1 MLHAFNNIF
10 ELNALKNKT
19 LVKTWLSDKP
29 IMITNMQSTEALVA
43 YNYYNDIQLEKTA
56 DTELIV
62 TYLDLNIVRTF

>member
-43 YNYYNDIQLEKTA
+43 YN
-56 DTELIV
+56 
-62 TYLDLNIVRTF
+62 